1 MTMTSR
7 ADGAPR
13 RITATIRTSPGPRNG
28 PRVKWNSS
36 NYHPDLS
43 RLSESNRRP
52 VHYEC
57 LWPPYP
63 GVPHSAFA
71 QADSGFS
78 IARNGTAF
86 AGTVPTTVPKPAAP
100 LPQLTKRAAACA
112 RTHATALWLPHPSY
126 RKEQPE
132 MTIPHHGPQ
141 ERPAKAGESGASEPR
156 ELEARQA
163 GPVTY
168 D

>member
-71 QADSGFS
+71 LADNGFS

-86 AGTVPTTVPKPAAP
+86 AGTGPTTVPKPAAP
-100 LPQLTKRAAACA
+100 LPRFTKRAAACA
-112 RTHATALWLPHPSY
+112 RTHAAAPLATPSELPEGTTRDDHPT
-126 RKEQPE
+126 P
-132 MTIPHHGPQ
+132 P
-141 ERPAKAGESGASEPR
+141 PAGTVRQGRRVRRTSRTRGTPARAGH
-156 ELEARQA
+156 L
-163 GPVTY
+163 
-168 D
+168 